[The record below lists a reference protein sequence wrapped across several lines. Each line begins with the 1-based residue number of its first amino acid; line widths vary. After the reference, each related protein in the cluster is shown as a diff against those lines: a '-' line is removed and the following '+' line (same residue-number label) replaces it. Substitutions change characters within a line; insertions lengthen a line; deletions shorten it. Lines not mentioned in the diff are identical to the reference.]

1 MSRILGFVLIT
12 LLAVA
17 PAALAEDLAAE
28 LVEAEGLYDRHCGV
42 CHGLVGVQVERAKAA
57 EHAPALLPLHHAVRL
72 AMDLHPDAVTDTPAG
87 VKVAGLAGE
96 RMAIAPPFGPNLTG
110 VYGRPAGTVESY
122 NYSEA
127 FLGVLRGMIWN
138 SSTLDVWIT
147 STQAWVPGVR
157 MYYKQDDSEIR
168 RKIILFLKEN
178 S

>member
-12 LLAVA
+12 LLATAPVA
-17 PAALAEDLAAE
+17 FANDLAAE
-28 LVEAEGLYDRHCGV
+28 LEEGMRLFDKHCGV
-42 CHGLVGVQVERAKAA
+42 CHGLVGVQVEKAA
-57 EHAPALLPLHHAVRL
+57 ERAPAPLSLHAVRL
-72 AMDLHPDAVTDTPAG
+72 AMDLHPEAMTDTPAG
-87 VKVAGLAGE
+87 VMTAGLAGA

-127 FLGVLRGMIWN
+127 LLSVLRGMVWN
-138 SSTLDVWIT
+138 SSTLDVWLT

-168 RKIILFLKEN
+168 RKIIQYLKDN